1 MRRSRVRLPQA
12 APHQKATLLNVN
24 GSSPIKIRCSV
35 CSVSPVG
42 PAQQRANG
50 TARCYLP
57 VTMPIDPCLT
67 RLHISSMPA
76 KPIRVTRTRTARVSN
91 TARCHDDEQENTA
104 TVTQS
109 GRQPVGEVKR
119 IRSCGVDYIVSK
131 CCRGYFAWVI
141 GAVLAEESGAFPLLI
156 VG

>member
-24 GSSPIKIRCSV
+24 SSSPIKIRCWV

-67 RLHISSMPA
+67 RLRISSMPT
-76 KPIRVTRTRTARVSN
+76 KPIRVTRTRTACGSN

-109 GRQPVGEVKR
+109 GRQPVGEV
-119 IRSCGVDYIVSK
+119 C
-131 CCRGYFAWVI
+131 
-141 GAVLAEESGAFPLLI
+141 
-156 VG
+156 